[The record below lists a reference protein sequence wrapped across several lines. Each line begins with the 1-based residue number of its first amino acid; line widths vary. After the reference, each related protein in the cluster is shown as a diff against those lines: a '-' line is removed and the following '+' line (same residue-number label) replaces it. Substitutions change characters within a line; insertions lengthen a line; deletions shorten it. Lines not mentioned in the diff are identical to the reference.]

1 MLTSCPRRQWRPDA
15 EISRLWAE
23 PASRVHPLPSHA
35 RTRHPSLLT
44 TTLKSGWS
52 SFCASPV
59 HEVSPR
65 GVRGAPRCS
74 ELPRELGRLAGCARA
89 PSFIHLTCLSSMPP
103 VLWHRF
109 LSAPCCCFAGRRV
122 GRLQQYRR
130 SAGACTAGCWAASGW
145 RRSRSS
151 RRRCCCCCRSWRLLL
166 LRATAPLLLGRLP
179 ARLPLPLGPSPAA
192 AAALLEGHCGW
203 RVLCLAGEYI
213 IIIITIIHGDE
224 RRSRAR
230 GGSLARSP
238 HVGTIRVG
246 TCITI

>member
-1 MLTSCPRRQWRPDA
+1 MRQSPF
-15 EISRLWAE
+15 I
-23 PASRVHPLPSHA
+23 
-35 RTRHPSLLT
+35 HPSDLSIFDAARPLASFLVCSLL
-44 TTLKSGWS
+44 LLRRASSGS
-52 SFCASPV
+52 
-59 HEVSPR
+59 
-65 GVRGAPRCS
+65 
-74 ELPRELGRLAGCARA
+74 
-89 PSFIHLTCLSSMPP
+89 T
-103 VLWHRF
+103 
-109 LSAPCCCFAGRRV
+109 SAN
-122 GRLQQYRR
+122 RR

-230 GGSLARSP
+230 GGSLFSSVTTCRHDP
-238 HVGTIRVG
+238 CRHVHHYLSLACVLSHILISISHATV
-246 TCITI
+246 

>member
-1 MLTSCPRRQWRPDA
+1 MRQSPF
-15 EISRLWAE
+15 I
-23 PASRVHPLPSHA
+23 
-35 RTRHPSLLT
+35 HPSDLSIFDAARPLASFLVCSLL
-44 TTLKSGWS
+44 LLRRASSGS
-52 SFCASPV
+52 
-59 HEVSPR
+59 
-65 GVRGAPRCS
+65 
-74 ELPRELGRLAGCARA
+74 
-89 PSFIHLTCLSSMPP
+89 T
-103 VLWHRF
+103 
-109 LSAPCCCFAGRRV
+109 SAN
-122 GRLQQYRR
+122 RR

-246 TCITI
+246 QCNGEGTTSP